1 MDLMDLTFGVSCLV
15 EGGDVIVDALAVVF
29 LWTVVRGSINE
40 ALHDV
45 FDATDLEATTT
56 TTTIT
61 KRERGISEQMS
72 CFY

>member
-1 MDLMDLTFGVSCLV
+1 
-15 EGGDVIVDALAVVF
+15 VF